1 MIYFP
6 YIRNEMKNKSRKKLV
21 LKLMTNKSKVHHGVD
36 VFKINIFQ
44 VSLSLSQSHLI
55 YKVQGPVNIVRLS
68 GL

>member
-1 MIYFP
+1 
-6 YIRNEMKNKSRKKLV
+6 MKNKSRKKLV

-55 YKVQGPVNIVRLS
+55 YKS
-68 GL
+68 KGL

>member
-1 MIYFP
+1 
-6 YIRNEMKNKSRKKLV
+6 MKNKSRKKMV
-21 LKLMTNKSKVHHGVD
+21 LKLMTNKSKVHHGVN
-36 VFKINIFQ
+36 VFKINICQ

>member
-6 YIRNEMKNKSRKKLV
+6 YTRNVMKNKSRKKMV
-21 LKLMTNKSKVHHGVD
+21 LKLMTNKSKVHHGVN
-36 VFKINIFQ
+36 VFKINICQ

>member
-6 YIRNEMKNKSRKKLV
+6 YIRNVMKNKSRKKLV

-36 VFKINIFQ
+36 IFKINIVQ
-44 VSLSLSQSHLI
+44 VSLYLSQSHFI
-55 YKVQGPVNIVRLS
+55 YKVKGPVNIVRLS